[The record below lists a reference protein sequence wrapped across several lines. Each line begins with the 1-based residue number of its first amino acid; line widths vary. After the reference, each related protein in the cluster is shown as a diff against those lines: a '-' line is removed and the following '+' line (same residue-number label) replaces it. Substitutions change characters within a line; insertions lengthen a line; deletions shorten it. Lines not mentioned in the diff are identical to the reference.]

1 MSYWSTSP
9 FIRLTIFFIAGILY
23 SYQQTIPFTTLWITW
38 SGSIL
43 AYTLSIRSP
52 IFLRLPRFNQS
63 LLGITALTSF
73 FLAGSIS
80 ATNHQTNP
88 TLPLDQLHPENMIT
102 AYTAVIVEESKR
114 RPNKTIRV
122 TAHIQQIHV
131 RGQWQP
137 STSKVLLYLRDTGSI
152 VPPSYGDILLI
163 RGSPQPTQVYPNNKY
178 TPPMAQ
184 AHGQPNYQHFITHT
198 SAKQIGHTTPHH
210 LQAYCL
216 QLRKI
221 ATTYLSKHI
230 QAIRERSIIQALVLG
245 IKDTLDANIQQS
257 YAATGTMHVL
267 AVSGLHVGILYTLL
281 RFLFFIRRK
290 SYKPSNLLTT
300 SLTISLLWLYA
311 GVTGLSPSVCRA
323 TIMLSLV
330 AIAQAFKKKSQI
342 YNALAAS
349 AFLILAW
356 NPSWLFSISFQLSY
370 GAVIG
375 IIYLQPRLYQLF
387 TIKNPILRKLW
398 LWTTVSLAAQGATTL
413 LQVYYFH
420 QFPLYFIIA
429 NWIVVPAAFCIFT
442 LGVLILLTTFWDSLN
457 NLLSYILEKLTW
469 YINESI
475 ASIAQWPHS
484 VIDNIYLT
492 PYELY
497 LYYSCAAIIL
507 VFLHKRTVLWLGLS
521 IILTSLTIVE
531 TIKENWYTQ
540 NKRCLYVHQNF
551 KHTTITL
558 SKGAYSLALVDQQDT
573 LSQQLNASDKSY
585 TSLNGRKPNEVYT
598 LQQAITNPDLP
609 ITLWNG
615 LVLGTW
621 GKKRWAIINK
631 PILNK
636 FNCNKK
642 LFIDYVI
649 ISNNSL
655 NQLQPLLEKIEF
667 EHLIID
673 RSNSK
678 RNIRSLQKEVKIMP
692 NPPPITFQKEP
703 WIIAWQET
711 Q

>member
-23 SYQQTIPFTTLWITW
+23 GYQQTIPFTTLWITW
-38 SGSIL
+38 SAFIL

-52 IFLRLPRFNQS
+52 IFLRSPRFNQFFS
-63 LLGITALTSF
+63 GITALTSF

-80 ATNHQTNP
+80 TTNHQTNSP
-88 TLPLDQLHPENMIT
+88 LPLDQLHPENTIT
-102 AYTAVIVEESKR
+102 TYTAVIVEEPKR
-114 RPNKTIRV
+114 RPNKTIQV
-122 TAHIQQIHV
+122 TAHIQQIHL

-137 STSKVLLYLRDTGSI
+137 STSKVILYLHDTI
-152 VPPSYGDILLI
+152 RTIPPSYGDILLI
-163 RGSPQPTQVYPNNKY
+163 RGSPQPARVYPNNKY
-178 TPPMAQ
+178 TPLIAQ
-184 AHGQPNYQHFITHT
+184 AQANYQHFITHA
-198 SAKQIGHTTPHH
+198 SAKQIGHTTPHY

-216 QLRKI
+216 KLRKI
-221 ATTYLSKHI
+221 ATTHLSKHI

-290 SYKPSNLLTT
+290 SYKPTNLLTT
-300 SLTISLLWLYA
+300 LLTISLLWLYA
-311 GVTGLSPSVCRA
+311 GITGLSPSICRA

-387 TIKNPILRKLW
+387 TIKNPILRQLW

-429 NWIVVPAAFCIFT
+429 NWLVVPAAFCIFT
-442 LGVLILLTTFWDSLN
+442 LGVLILLTAFWESLN
-457 NLLSYILEKLTW
+457 NLLSHILEKLTW
-469 YINESI
+469 YVNESI

-484 VIDNIYLT
+484 VIENIYLT

-497 LYYSCAAIIL
+497 LYYSWAAIIL
-507 VFLHKRTVLWLGLS
+507 IFLHKRTVLWLGLS
-521 IILTSLTIVE
+521 IILTSLTIAE
-531 TIKENWYTQ
+531 TIKETWYAQ
-540 NKRCLYVHQNF
+540 NKYRLYVHQNF

-558 SKGAYSLALVDQQDT
+558 SKGVYSLALVDQQDT
-573 LSQQLNASDKSY
+573 LSQQLNTSDKSY

-598 LQQAITNPDLP
+598 LQQAITNPDLA

-621 GKKRWAIINK
+621 GGKRWAIINK

-636 FNCNKK
+636 FNFNKK

-655 NQLQPLLEKIEF
+655 NQLQSLLEKIEF

-678 RNIRSLQKEVKIMP
+678 RNIRNLQKEAKIMP
-692 NPPPITFQKEP
+692 SPLSITFQEEP
-703 WIIAWQET
+703 WTITWQEM